1 MRWHPTGGV
10 HERSRYRAGEL
21 HGLQEFSD
29 PAGRRLLEVRW
40 EGGRREGIAREWWPD
55 GSPRSEGAFRDDE
68 RHGPW
73 TFRTAAGELDGRR
86 SGLYEDGERVAPLSP
101 D

>member
-1 MRWHPTGGV
+1 MPSSDTPPSLQRHSATVG
-10 HERSRYRAGEL
+10 SRRN
-21 HGLQEFSD
+21 